1 MTLLFLVMMIEMALE
16 QLRKRWESIVSP
28 FVSSLGRTN
37 PAILTWLALPVGIAA
52 SILAFTAP
60 NSDTGALML
69 LGSAFLI
76 AFSMILDGLDGQLAR
91 QTGQVSRWGDYLDH
105 TLDRLLDGMW
115 VIAIASSPAWVD
127 EPALGWAA
135 AWFTILGSYMGT
147 QAQAVSGGRNYR
159 GFSRAD
165 RTILTI
171 AALALTGI
179 FWLVGVEDFSSAPAP
194 FDHLELNPMLAV
206 VLISGLGGIYTFAIR
221 FAQARKEIIALDNEQ
236 PLSQLNDD
244 ESE

>member
-1 MTLLFLVMMIEMALE
+1 MIEMALE
-16 QLRKRWESIVSP
+16 QLRKRWEAIASPLVSG
-28 FVSSLGRTN
+28 LGKTN
-37 PAILTWLALPVGIAA
+37 PAILTWLALPIGIAA
-52 SILAFTAP
+52 SALVFLAP
-60 NSDTGALML
+60 ISDAGALML
-69 LGSAFLI
+69 IGSALLI

-105 TLDRLLDGMW
+105 TLDRLLDAMW
-115 VIAIASSPAWVD
+115 VIAIASSPAWVND
-127 EPALGWAA
+127 PVIGWAA

-179 FWLVGVEDFSSAPAP
+179 FWLIGVQDYSAAFAP
-194 FDHLELNPMLAV
+194 FEHLELNPLTAV
-206 VLISGLGGIYTFAIR
+206 VVVSGLGGIYTFFVR
-221 FAQARKEIIALDNEQ
+221 FSQARKEIITLDKEQ
-236 PLSQLNDD
+236 PLPQQIHD

>member
-1 MTLLFLVMMIEMALE
+1 MNLLSFEGTIEMALE
-16 QLRKRWESIVSP
+16 QLRKRWESLASPLVSK
-28 FVSSLGRTN
+28 LGRTN
-37 PAILTWLALPVGIAA
+37 PAFLTWLALPVGIAA
-52 SILAFTAP
+52 SVLVFYAP
-60 NSDTGALML
+60 KSDTGALML

-105 TLDRLLDGMW
+105 TLDRLLDAMW

-179 FWLVGVEDFSSAPAP
+179 FWLIGVQDFSSAPTP
-194 FDHLELNPMLAV
+194 FNHLEMNPLMVV
-206 VLISGLGGIYTFAIR
+206 VLVSGVGGIYTFFVR
-221 FAQARKEIIALDNEQ
+221 FSQARKEIIALDKEQ
-236 PLSQLNDD
+236 PLPQQHKD

>member
-1 MTLLFLVMMIEMALE
+1 MTLLCLDETIEMALE
-16 QLRKRWESIVSP
+16 QLRKRWEALASPLVSG
-28 FVSSLGRTN
+28 LGRTN
-37 PAILTWLALPVGIAA
+37 PAILTWLALPIGIAA
-52 SILAFTAP
+52 SGLVFYAP
-60 NSDTGALML
+60 KSDVGALML
-69 LGSAFLI
+69 LGSAVMI
-76 AFSMILDGLDGQLAR
+76 GFSMILDGLDGQLAR

-105 TLDRLLDGMW
+105 TLDRLLDAMW
-115 VIAIASSPAWVD
+115 VIAIASSPAWVND
-127 EPALGWAA
+127 PVLGWAA

-179 FWLVGVEDFSSAPAP
+179 FWLIGVQDFSAAPSP
-194 FDHLELNPMLAV
+194 FDHLEMNPLLVV
-206 VLISGLGGIYTFAIR
+206 VLVSGLGGIYTFFVR
-221 FAQARKEIIALDNEQ
+221 FSQARKEIIALDKEQ
-236 PLSQLNDD
+236 PLSQQVPD

>member
-1 MTLLFLVMMIEMALE
+1 
-16 QLRKRWESIVSP
+16 
-28 FVSSLGRTN
+28 
-37 PAILTWLALPVGIAA
+37 
-52 SILAFTAP
+52 
-60 NSDTGALML
+60 
-69 LGSAFLI
+69 
-76 AFSMILDGLDGQLAR
+76 
-91 QTGQVSRWGDYLDH
+91 
-105 TLDRLLDGMW
+105 
-115 VIAIASSPAWVD
+115 
-127 EPALGWAA
+127 
-135 AWFTILGSYMGT
+135 MGT

-221 FAQARKEIIALDNEQ
+221 FAQARKEIIALDKEQ
-236 PLSQLNDD
+236 PLSQSNDD

>member
-1 MTLLFLVMMIEMALE
+1 MALE
-16 QLRKRWESIVSP
+16 QLRKRWEALASPLVSG
-28 FVSSLGRTN
+28 LGRTN
-37 PAILTWLALPVGIAA
+37 PAILTWLALPIGIAA
-52 SILAFTAP
+52 SGLVFYAP
-60 NSDTGALML
+60 KSDVGALML
-69 LGSAFLI
+69 LGSAVMI
-76 AFSMILDGLDGQLAR
+76 GFSMILDGLDGQLAR

-105 TLDRLLDGMW
+105 TLDRLLDAMW
-115 VIAIASSPAWVD
+115 VIAIASSPAWVND
-127 EPALGWAA
+127 PVLGWAA

-179 FWLVGVEDFSSAPAP
+179 FWLIGVQDFSAGPSP
-194 FDHLELNPMLAV
+194 FDHLEMNPLLVV
-206 VLISGLGGIYTFAIR
+206 VLVSGLGGIYTFFVR
-221 FAQARKEIIALDNEQ
+221 FSQARKEIIALDKEQ
-236 PLSQLNDD
+236 PLSQQVPG

>member
-1 MTLLFLVMMIEMALE
+1 
-16 QLRKRWESIVSP
+16 
-28 FVSSLGRTN
+28 
-37 PAILTWLALPVGIAA
+37 
-52 SILAFTAP
+52 
-60 NSDTGALML
+60 ML
-69 LGSAFLI
+69 IGSALLI

-105 TLDRLLDGMW
+105 TLDRLLDAMW
-115 VIAIASSPAWVD
+115 VIAIASSPAWVN

-179 FWLVGVEDFSSAPAP
+179 FWLIGVEDFSSAPNP
-194 FDHLELNPMLAV
+194 FDHLEMNPLTV
-206 VLISGLGGIYTFAIR
+206 IVIVSGIGGIYTFLVR
-221 FAQARKEIIALDNEQ
+221 FSQARKEIQALDKED
-236 PLSQLNDD
+236 PLTQSNGD

>member
-1 MTLLFLVMMIEMALE
+1 MTLLLLVDTIEMALE
-16 QLRKRWESIVSP
+16 QLRKRWESITSP
-28 FVSSLGRTN
+28 LVSSFGRTN
-37 PAILTWLALPVGIAA
+37 PAILTWLALPIGIAA
-52 SILAFTAP
+52 SVLVFTAP
-60 NSDTGALML
+60 RSDTGALML

-76 AFSMILDGLDGQLAR
+76 TFSMVLDGLDGQLAR

-105 TLDRLLDGMW
+105 TFDRLLDAMW
-115 VIAIASSPAWVD
+115 IIAIASSPAWVGD
-127 EPALGWAA
+127 PALGWAA

-179 FWLVGVEDFSSAPAP
+179 FWLIGVEDFSSAPAP
-194 FDHLELNPMLAV
+194 FDHLEMNPLSAV
-206 VLISGLGGIYTFAIR
+206 VLVSGIGGIYTFFVR
-221 FAQARKEIIALDNEQ
+221 YLQARKEIIALDKEQ
-236 PLSQLNDD
+236 PLTQSNYD

>member
-1 MTLLFLVMMIEMALE
+1 MALE
-16 QLRKRWESIVSP
+16 QLRKRWEALASPLVSG
-28 FVSSLGRTN
+28 LGRTN
-37 PAILTWLALPVGIAA
+37 PAFLTWLALPIGIAA
-52 SILAFTAP
+52 SALVFYAPKSDVGAFMLL
-60 NSDTGALML
+60 SSALMI
-69 LGSAFLI
+69 GV
-76 AFSMILDGLDGQLAR
+76 SMILDGLDGQLAR

-105 TLDRLLDGMW
+105 TLDRLLDAMW
-115 VIAIASSPAWVD
+115 VIAIASSPALVND
-127 EPALGWAA
+127 PVLGWAA

-179 FWLVGVEDFSSAPAP
+179 FWLIGVQDFSAAPPP
-194 FDHLELNPMLAV
+194 FDHLEMNPLLVV
-206 VLISGLGGIYTFAIR
+206 VLVSGLGGIYTFFVR
-221 FAQARKEIIALDNEQ
+221 FSQARKEIIALDKEQ
-236 PLSQLNDD
+236 PLAQPNQD

>member
-1 MTLLFLVMMIEMALE
+1 MDLMD
-16 QLRKRWESIVSP
+16 
-28 FVSSLGRTN
+28 N
-37 PAILTWLALPVGIAA
+37 LP
-52 SILAFTAP
+52 
-60 NSDTGALML
+60 D
-69 LGSAFLI
+69 
-76 AFSMILDGLDGQLAR
+76 

-221 FAQARKEIIALDNEQ
+221 FAQARKEIIALDKEQ
-236 PLSQLNDD
+236 PLSQPNDD